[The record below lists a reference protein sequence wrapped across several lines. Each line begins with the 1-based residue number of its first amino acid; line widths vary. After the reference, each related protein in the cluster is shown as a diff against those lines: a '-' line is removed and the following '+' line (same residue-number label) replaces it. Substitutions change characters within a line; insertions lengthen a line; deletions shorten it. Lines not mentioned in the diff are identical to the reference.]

1 MISYRERFDILP
13 SRFSFRSKSN
23 YQTQPANQIT
33 KKLNQISVVNTN
45 LTVNDREH
53 FATFTT
59 HLPLIYHIFEQPNF
73 IINSHYPTE
82 NITHLNFHFR
92 SLGLGIST
100 SGFTNSVKSFLVVFT
115 WLNIFER
122 IYFIVGTRTVKERE
136 ENKASQDLYSCRYY
150 WWDLIEVL

>member
-1 MISYRERFDILP
+1 MISHRERFDILP

-59 HLPLIYHIFEQPNF
+59 HLPLIYHIFEQLNF

-82 NITHLNFHFR
+82 NITYINFFCRPTIHNLGNVFEQSFR
-92 SLGLGIST
+92 AYYTIQ
-100 SGFTNSVKSFLVVFT
+100 FLSNETRSYMWKQLFNIWVFRFLQSK
-115 WLNIFER
+115 WSR
-122 IYFIVGTRTVKERE
+122 IKNY
-136 ENKASQDLYSCRYY
+136 L
-150 WWDLIEVL
+150 